1 MPVYRTPDGKIVE
14 ERTEVTPPGGKQR
27 GETSGQD
34 PNTVTR
40 QTGSAQPTEPP
51 APAGARGRYDDPTVV
66 RPPGKGIGTTPPA
79 SREGE
84 RTVVAGRIPQG
95 DKQSPDAEAIDPVTG
110 WLVVVDG
117 PGKGSDVRIATGRNS
132 LGRDRGNR
140 VALPFGDTEISR
152 EKHLWITYDH
162 RHQTFSVAPGA
173 DSANLAYLN
182 DTPIDERLPLPD
194 GATIAV
200 GKTTLRFVALCGDK
214 FHWSDAS

>member
-27 GETSGQD
+27 GATSGQD
-34 PNTVTR
+34 PTTVTR
-40 QTGSAQPTEPP
+40 QTGGAQPTERP
-51 APAGARGRYDDPTVV
+51 APAGTRGRYDDPTVV
-66 RPPGKGIGTTPPA
+66 RPPGKGTGATPPA

-84 RTVVAGRIPQG
+84 RTVLAGRIPQS
-95 DKQSPDAEAIDPVTG
+95 DKQSPDAGAIDPVTG

-182 DTPIDERLPLPD
+182 DTPIDQRLPLPD